1 MSGPPSERGAG
12 ATIALDA
19 LGAEQGPGVV
29 IEAALAAA
37 VDGIAVR
44 VFGRPEELS
53 ELSGAE
59 GIEIV
64 AADDRISN
72 DDDPVAAVRGRP
84 TASVVRAAA
93 DVAEGGSDALVS
105 SGSTGATMAAALFA
119 MKRIKG
125 VHRPALAVPL
135 PYPGHRPVVL
145 LDGGAGSEARTE
157 HLVQF
162 AYLGA
167 AFAEAVLDVENP
179 RVALL
184 SVGEEAKKGTST
196 VVEAHDM
203 LRDGELNFVGNVE
216 GGDLFTEAAD
226 VIVTDGFTGN
236 VVLKTVEG
244 TARAYAGAVSE
255 AEQGSRRA
263 ALGGR
268 LMRREQAELNHL
280 IDPDSTGGAMLLGL
294 RGIAIVGH
302 GSAGARGIENAV
314 RVAAHAVDERAVER
328 TAELLERS
336 GATRKTLREGGGG
349 EDGSEASN
357 AGAAAPAPAKQ
368 VP

>member
-1 MSGPPSERGAG
+1 MGDPSPEQGAG

-19 LGAEQGPGVV
+19 LGVEQGASVV
-29 IEAALAAA
+29 VEAARAAA
-37 VDGIAVR
+37 GDGISIR
-44 VFGRPEELS
+44 VFGRPDELS
-53 ELSGAE
+53 ELDGAD
-59 GIEIV
+59 GIEVV

-84 TASVVRAAA
+84 SASVVRAAT

-105 SGSTGATMAAALFA
+105 SGPTGATMAAALFA
-119 MKRIKG
+119 MKRIRG

-135 PYPGHRPVVL
+135 PHPGRQPVLL
-145 LDGGAGSEARTE
+145 LDGGAGSDARTQ

-162 AYLGA
+162 GYLGA
-167 AFAEAVLDVENP
+167 AFAEAVLDVDEP

-184 SVGEEAKKGTST
+184 SVGEEATKGTST
-196 VVEAHDM
+196 VVEAHD
-203 LRDGELNFVGNVE
+203 LLSAGELHFVGNVE
-216 GGDLFTEAAD
+216 GGDLFTDAAD

-236 VVLKTVEG
+236 VVLKTIEG

-255 AEQGSRRA
+255 AEQASRRA

-268 LMRREQAELNHL
+268 LMRREQAELNEL
-280 IDPDSTGGAMLLGL
+280 IDPDSTGGAMLVGL
-294 RGIAIVGH
+294 RGVTIVGH

-314 RVAAHAVDERAVER
+314 RVAAHAVHERAVER
-328 TAELLERS
+328 TTALLARS
-336 GATRKTLREGGGG
+336 GATRAALRGRVPGDDGGSA
-349 EDGSEASN
+349 SEAE
-357 AGAAAPAPAKQ
+357 AASGRAKQ